1 VVKKHK
7 SGSERFV
14 CSSILRSAGSGFIG
28 LRGKLPLVRFGSFSY
43 SKFELVVA
51 LPQLAGRLHYFP
63 LKRVIGAFR
72 IGRGYDVP
80 WAARKENFLCG
91 LVFSITG
98 PHMPDHNITVATE
111 LANSF
116 RADQHNAAIIYAALM
131 ICETIRE
138 EAKKTRRV
146 IGLGHGKK
154 GKGERTAR
162 KENSPRT

>member
-1 VVKKHK
+1 MYP
-7 SGSERFV
+7 GT
-14 CSSILRSAGSGFIG
+14 
-28 LRGKLPLVRFGSFSY
+28 
-43 SKFELVVA
+43 
-51 LPQLAGRLHYFP
+51 
-63 LKRVIGAFR
+63 
-72 IGRGYDVP
+72 
-80 WAARKENFLCG
+80 AREENFLCG

-98 PHMPDHNITVATE
+98 PHMPDHNITVAHE
-111 LANSF
+111 MAAQFLP
-116 RADQHNAAIIYAALM
+116 DQQNATVIYAALM

>member
-1 VVKKHK
+1 MVFAI
-7 SGSERFV
+7 SD
-14 CSSILRSAGSGFIG
+14 
-28 LRGKLPLVRFGSFSY
+28 
-43 SKFELVVA
+43 
-51 LPQLAGRLHYFP
+51 FP
-63 LKRVIGAFR
+63 
-72 IGRGYDVP
+72 
-80 WAARKENFLCG
+80 
-91 LVFSITG
+91 
-98 PHMPDHNITVATE
+98 MPDPNVTVATE